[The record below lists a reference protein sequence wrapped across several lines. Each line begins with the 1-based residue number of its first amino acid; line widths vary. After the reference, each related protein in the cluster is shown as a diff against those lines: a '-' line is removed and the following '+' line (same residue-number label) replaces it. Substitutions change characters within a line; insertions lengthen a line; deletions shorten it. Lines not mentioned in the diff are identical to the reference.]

1 MDKSTVKVSI
11 TATHVVHSQ
20 HPISLQDPFVLGP
33 FDQLAHFAT
42 PVNAVWIYKSS
53 SAKSSST
60 SLVPLER
67 LQKAISRLLDY
78 YQHLTGRLR
87 IDSDTDTRSVCRLGS
102 GMHLVEAHCDA
113 SLESFS
119 SPSSATS
126 GREFDVFDLPGHGNA
141 LLAPWDLSIEGAQ
154 RDPVFTIQRTE
165 FACSAVAIGMR
176 LSHVVGG
183 AGSFLGLYQDLA
195 EMYRAMDDPA
205 AGSGPIELRSP
216 PHLSPFMVSQMLHM
230 SIDEK
235 ENALS
240 QRPAAYSLHHRKLA
254 TEPPPKLA
262 TEPPPPPPPPPPQGE
277 AQPWLTLNKDPLVG
291 RSLRFSSSAIATL
304 KHQAV
309 NPDDDGSRA
318 SSFTALTAHLWQHIH
333 LARLTHAKSHPG
345 DDISVYSKSMYGTSV
360 NFIPHFGLPERS
372 FGNTVVTPVMELDS
386 SELAQ
391 TKLWEINKMING
403 LVRHVSLQETRQL
416 GSWIAVQPNKSE
428 VRLNFQVT
436 PTTLITTGWHVFPLY
451 SGAELEVSPT
461 FASPVFMEPF
471 LDGVVF
477 FVESKAKDGSIEA
490 MATMRA
496 STWELLDADENFIT
510 TWDRSSVMQ

>member
-1 MDKSTVKVSI
+1 MPLFQQAPFINLSMDKSTVKVSI

-42 PVNAVWIYKSS
+42 PVNAIWIY
-53 SAKSSST
+53 KSSST

-67 LQKAISRLLDY
+67 LHKAISRLLDY

-113 SLESFS
+113 SLESFAS
-119 SPSSATS
+119 QSSATS
-126 GREFDVFDLPGHGNA
+126 GREFDIFDFPGHGNA

-154 RDPVFTIQRTE
+154 RDPVFTVQRTE

-195 EMYRAMDDPA
+195 EIYRAIDDPA
-205 AGSGPIELRSP
+205 ASCGPIELRSP
-216 PHLSPFMVSQMLHM
+216 PHLPPFMVSQMLHM
-230 SIDEK
+230 GIDEK

-240 QRPAAYSLHHRKLA
+240 QRPAAYSLHDRKSA
-254 TEPPPKLA
+254 TE
-262 TEPPPPPPPPPPQGE
+262 PPPQGE
-277 AQPWLTLNKDPLVG
+277 AQPQLTLNKDPLVG
-291 RSLRFSSSAIATL
+291 RSLRFSSSAIGRL

-309 NPDDDGSRA
+309 SPDDDSSRA

-333 LARLTHAKSHPG
+333 LARLTHTKSHPG
-345 DDISVYSKSMYGTSV
+345 NDISVYSKSMYGTSV
-360 NFIPHFGLPERS
+360 NFIPHFGLPKRS

-391 TKLWEINKMING
+391 AKLWEINKIING
-403 LVRHVSLQETRQL
+403 LVRHVSLEETRQL
-416 GSWIAVQPNKSE
+416 GSWIAVQPKKSE
-428 VRLNFQVT
+428 ICLNFKVT

-461 FASPVFMEPF
+461 FASPVSWKTC
-471 LDGVVF
+471 LT
-477 FVESKAKDGSIEA
+477 A
-490 MATMRA
+490 
-496 STWELLDADENFIT
+496 
-510 TWDRSSVMQ
+510 